1 MQKNEKKWQ
10 PIDVYQDFMLHG
22 CHNRIY
28 GPLTMFRPGPPSAG
42 RGFTRLR
49 LPDMRLRA
57 KLGIN
62 EAILFA

>member
-1 MQKNEKKWQ
+1 
-10 PIDVYQDFMLHG
+10 MLHG

-57 KLGIN
+57 KLGTN